1 MSVSDSSSD
10 SPPISKT
17 KWPLWRI
24 ILAYAILLA
33 IAFTSIWVIDRR
45 VDALAE
51 PAGAP
56 ASGPR
61 AGR

>member
-1 MSVSDSSSD
+1 VSDSSSD
-10 SPPISKT
+10 SPPIRKK

-24 ILAYAILLA
+24 ILAYGILLA

-51 PAGAP
+51 PDSAP
-56 ASGPR
+56 TNANGPQAAR
-61 AGR
+61 

>member
-1 MSVSDSSSD
+1 VSDSANE
-10 SPPISKT
+10 SPPIRKK

-51 PAGAP
+51 PDSP
-56 ASGPR
+56 ANTNGPQASR
-61 AGR
+61 